1 MVVLHQKSLYW
12 SFFGLW
18 DSLFES
24 NLVPWA
30 SVVCRCFYNRFSF
43 QLLGGGLQG
52 WMIAPVLL
60 VLAQTIYFIN
70 IYHNKKNIYVHSS
83 GLRLHWFRSNHS
95 HPDSI
100 EERFH
105 STGCHKKRAA
115 GCIFNLRDGIHSFVW
130 STKTFLYHTREPRYK
145 QNNMGYQILRIW
157 NKISKSD
164 TTLAYP
170 NFL

>member
-30 SVVCRCFYNRFSF
+30 SVDQYVVVCLCFYNRFSF

-52 WMIAPVLL
+52 WIIAPVLL

-70 IYHNKKNIYVHSS
+70 IYHNKKNIYVH
-83 GLRLHWFRSNHS
+83 LFRSAASDHS

-100 EERFH
+100 EESFH

-130 STKTFLYHTREPRYK
+130 STKTFLYNIRELRYK
-145 QNNMGYQILRIW
+145 HIKMGYQI
-157 NKISKSD
+157 
-164 TTLAYP
+164 
-170 NFL
+170 